1 MKSIISKYLAALMLS
16 FLVTG
21 TLFSQGLYSKKT
33 TDTDRGG
40 IILRDIDE
48 NNDTP
53 GGNVIDPG
61 INDVDSPVGE
71 GFLILSLLAGGYA
84 VIKKSKY
91 KKKNED

>member
-1 MKSIISKYLAALMLS
+1 MLS